1 MLKEHWVKGPV
12 LSTAAAQ
19 VAAKGTS
26 TGMAKKKKSEPL
38 KKPSWVTVSQAG
50 GIGPETE
57 IGKHSISEKQK
68 MEYEWWDGEG
78 VGGEWRLGR

>member
-1 MLKEHWVKGPV
+1 M
-12 LSTAAAQ
+12 
-19 VAAKGTS
+19 AKKK
-26 TGMAKKKKSEPL
+26 KKKKSEPL